1 MWNLFFSNYLKLL
14 NTNYS
19 LNGSYPFDI
28 NNLSKLINLRMGFV
42 LWQTHIVWGDGK
54 ARESIS
60 CGVSPRT
67 WLVQYYFIAIFIISI
82 AHTLLFDFQLQEW
95 TYHYQHILFLFMKLL
110 FYHLSSFSW
119 NGCLDAFYLLV
130 GPSNEMFPF
139 VFNLIMVNIFLCLA
153 IFFQGLLPHLP
164 EK

>member
-1 MWNLFFSNYLKLL
+1 MNQQRSILTLIFQALRGLYASFFFILL
-14 NTNYS
+14 C
-19 LNGSYPFDI
+19 L
-28 NNLSKLINLRMGFV
+28 
-42 LWQTHIVWGDGK
+42 GK
-54 ARESIS
+54 ARDSIS

-67 WLVQYYFIAIFIISI
+67 WLVQYHFVAVFIISI

-130 GPSNEMFPF
+130 RPSNEMFPF
-139 VFNLIMVNIFLCLA
+139 VFNLITVKLFLCLV
-153 IFFQGLLPHLP
+153 IFF
-164 EK
+164 